1 MTFIYFLVFIFL
13 KIFLQSTTWKKKEKM
28 ECEKSNEK
36 RSGFERWMNGL
47 SEIRG
52 DDR

>member
-1 MTFIYFLVFIFL
+1 VKYLE
-13 KIFLQSTTWKKKEKM
+13 KEAKN
-28 ECEKSNEK
+28 EVRKKSNEK
-36 RSGFERWMNGL
+36 RSGFERRMNGL